1 MDYKNTPEGRTVQ
14 SKYGKILH
22 ASRPEPP
29 HNHPRMP
36 MSNRAKIFSPFAAL
50 RGYEDEIAS
59 EGRDHLKG
67 NRIELSES
75 PHIHGYQ
82 RVHIH
87 NYAVCLCSICSLHD
101 VLGLHNLSQVVIL
114 VHLADTTSH
123 TAIIRQGILQH
134 KACHTGFSAIHQ
146 ILMNS
151 LESFLAIVIVCVN
164 DDERSFNYVLRCK
177 HGLTGSPRF
186 CTACWKFSRNIVDIL
201 KCVVHSY
208 IMSGANRSNRSKVQR
223 SV

>member
-67 NRIELSES
+67 NRIELSEEGKEVLNQKIS
-75 PHIHGYQ
+75 QLRKGQEITIKYFTDGYYEDIPSKP
-82 RVHIH
+82 RSH
-87 NYAVCLCSICSLHD
+87 SSSSFSLTFAAFPAT
-101 VLGLHNLSQVVIL
+101 VFFSTGL
-114 VHLADTTSH
+114 
-123 TAIIRQGILQH
+123 
-134 KACHTGFSAIHQ
+134 FS
-146 ILMNS
+146 
-151 LESFLAIVIVCVN
+151 V
-164 DDERSFNYVLRCK
+164 
-177 HGLTGSPRF
+177 
-186 CTACWKFSRNIVDIL
+186 
-201 KCVVHSY
+201 
-208 IMSGANRSNRSKVQR
+208 
-223 SV
+223 